1 VSVTPD
7 RRHAWQLVQIGEL
20 LRRGHRAHVRA
31 LARVEPIEVGA
42 ELSDTGAVVMSDEV
56 AAELEM
62 LAHSISD
69 LAAQL
74 QVLAGG
80 LPDEPVEVA
89 AEDARRDAARELSAG
104 IFDETRARLAARTLP
119 LQDGWPALASA
130 LRASEAHWEWEET
143 TVAQLVGGFRGA
155 RASNVAQVLGD
166 ACLRP
171 HLRFAACS
179 PEQLSRL
186 ADALD
191 RHAAS

>member
-31 LARVEPIEVGA
+31 LAHVEPIEVGA
-42 ELSDTGAVVMSDEV
+42 ELSAVVMSDEV
-56 AAELEM
+56 AAELET

-89 AEDARRDAARELSAG
+89 AEDARRDAAQELSAG
-104 IFDETRARLAARTLP
+104 ICDETRARLAARTLP
-119 LQDGWPALASA
+119 LEDGWPALAVA
-130 LRASEAHWEWEET
+130 LRGSEAHWEWEET

-155 RASNVAQVLGD
+155 RASAVAQVLGD
-166 ACLRP
+166 ARVRP
-171 HLRFAACS
+171 QLRFAACS

-186 ADALD
+186 ADALE
-191 RHAAS
+191 RHAAA